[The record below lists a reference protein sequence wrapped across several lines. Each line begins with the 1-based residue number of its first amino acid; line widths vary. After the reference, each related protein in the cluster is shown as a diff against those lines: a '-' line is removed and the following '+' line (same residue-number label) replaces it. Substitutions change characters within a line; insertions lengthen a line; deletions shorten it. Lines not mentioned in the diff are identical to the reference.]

1 MFFGAG
7 KPRQFTRV
15 NFGDNKGAVYGFAV
29 ADLDGDKQL
38 DIAAARSGAPNMV
51 YFGAAG
57 RR

>member
-1 MFFGAG
+1 
-7 KPRQFTRV
+7 V